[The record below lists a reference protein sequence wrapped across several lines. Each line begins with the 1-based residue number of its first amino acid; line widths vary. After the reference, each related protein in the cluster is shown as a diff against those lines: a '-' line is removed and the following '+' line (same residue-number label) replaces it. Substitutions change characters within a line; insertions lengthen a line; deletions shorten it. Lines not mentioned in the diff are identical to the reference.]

1 MADFEVTPE
10 LLKTIEILEGLEI
23 LLEQAPTP
31 AISEILQEAWLQ
43 VTRTF
48 PEDFQEATCDDAG
61 AEGLRRY
68 LRVKAAFSDPGTTT
82 LSWEDLQDYYRHR
95 LPIELDDTDEDK

>member
-23 LLEQAPTP
+23 LLEQAPTLV
-31 AISEILQEAWLQ
+31 ISEILQEAWLQ

-61 AEGLRRY
+61 AEWLRRY
-68 LRVKAAFSDPGTTT
+68 LRVKAAFSDPGTIA
-82 LSWEDLQDYYRHR
+82 LRWDDLQDYYLHR
-95 LPIELDDTDEDK
+95 LPIDPDEPE